1 MQIKEYEAFTL
12 KECLQQVRADL
23 GPEAV
28 ILETRKIRKGGVLG
42 LGARDAVCLVAAI
55 GINVQDDVLAARRA
69 STSPTNGKT
78 AAAARKEAPV
88 AARAAQTLSA
98 ETSQEIP
105 AALSGK
111 QRAAAAIAQNPPRS
125 SRADSRS
132 SGAYDTNNEL
142 HNDWDRADAVP
153 APAARAVPGA
163 AANKVTAGQSAAVAA
178 ARNAYAR
185 ATPAPTPRKEA
196 APQST
201 PYESA
206 RLTNRAHTS
215 RADDDELTD
224 MRYTRSDEETAP
236 PRGDAARTNGAR
248 SGVASANAGTG
259 RTDRPNGA
267 ARETNLILQN
277 ETEENAPAPQPK
289 DDRRFALLEKAMH
302 EIREGLS
309 ALKREQ
315 QDSHERTVS
324 AVVSAVAP
332 ALSANSSAAHLA
344 NLVDNKLLDTNL
356 SRFPELHAR
365 LTDSGVSPALAHEL
379 LDALPDFDAWSEE
392 AQVPLAASAL
402 RDLIARRVTC
412 SGPIQLTPGTLK
424 AVALIGPTGVGKTT
438 TIAKLAAHFALVEK
452 KRVALLTMDT
462 YRIAAVEQ
470 LKIYSQILD
479 IPVGV
484 AYSQA
489 EVAPV
494 IAQYADYDLLLIDT
508 AGRSQKNIM
517 QVGELKFLLETVG
530 CETHLVLSAQTK
542 ERDMVEAAQRFAA
555 ARVDSIIFSK
565 LDETDSYG
573 TLLNVADRTGIP
585 LSYLTMGQKVPED
598 LEPAEG
604 GRLAGLLID

>member
-55 GINVQDDVLAARRA
+55 GINVKDDVVAGRLAAAPAVSSASGAKTVLVSPRA
-69 STSPTNGKT
+69 P
-78 AAAARKEAPV
+78 AAAARAPRIQPAEEEPQSV
-88 AARAAQTLSA
+88 SAA
-98 ETSQEIP
+98 P
-105 AALSGK
+105 SGR
-111 QRAAAAIAQNPPRS
+111 QRAAAAVAQNPPRS
-125 SRADSRS
+125 SRDNGSRDNAGSRS
-132 SGAYDTNNEL
+132 K
-142 HNDWDRADAVP
+142 DWNVVEEAQSN
-153 APAARAVPGA
+153 AARPPT
-163 AANKVTAGQSAAVAA
+163 VTSGQSAAIAA

-185 ATPAPTPRKEA
+185 ATPAAPPRKEMSPPPA
-196 APQST
+196 A
-201 PYESA
+201 YDSA
-206 RLTNRAHTS
+206 RQPERAHTS
-215 RADDDELTD
+215 RANGNSLAGYNAFRNEQDSLEDAPEAFSGGRTES
-224 MRYTRSDEETAP
+224 RQANHGREATRQAALMAEPQSLAVTVAAP
-236 PRGDAARTNGAR
+236 PPLEM
-248 SGVASANAGTG
+248 V
-259 RTDRPNGA
+259 
-267 ARETNLILQN
+267 E
-277 ETEENAPAPQPK
+277 
-289 DDRRFALLEKAMH
+289 DRRFALLEKAMH

-309 ALKREQ
+309 SLQREQ
-315 QDSHERTVS
+315 QESHERTVS

-332 ALSANSSAAHLA
+332 TLSASNSAAHFATLM
-344 NLVDNKLLDTNL
+344 DTNI

-365 LTDSGVSPALAHEL
+365 LTDGGVSSSLAHEL

-392 AQVPLAASAL
+392 ARTPLAASAL
-402 RDLIARRVTC
+402 RDLIARRIGC

-494 IAQYADYDLLLIDT
+494 VAQYADYDLLLIDT

-517 QVGELKFLLETVG
+517 QVGELKFLLDTVG

-542 ERDMVEAAQRFAA
+542 ERDMIEAAQRFAA

-604 GRLAGLLID
+604 GKLASLLVD

>member
-55 GINVQDDVLAARRA
+55 GINVKDDVVSARRA
-69 STSPTNGKT
+69 AAPAAPTASAAKNVPASQRPS
-78 AAAARKEAPV
+78 AAAVRAPQSQTV
-88 AARAAQTLSA
+88 A
-98 ETSQEIP
+98 QEPQPIS
-105 AALSGK
+105 AALSGR
-111 QRAAAAIAQNPPRS
+111 QRAAAAVAQNPPRS
-125 SRADSRS
+125 SRK
-132 SGAYDTNNEL
+132 
-142 HNDWDRADAVP
+142 NDWDIVEEAQSVSTRP
-153 APAARAVPGA
+153 AT
-163 AANKVTAGQSAAVAA
+163 VTVGQSAAIAA
-178 ARNAYAR
+178 ARNAYTR
-185 ATPAPTPRKEA
+185 ATPAAAPRKETPPQPA
-196 APQST
+196 AYDNPRQ
-201 PYESA
+201 PE
-206 RLTNRAHTS
+206 RAHTS
-215 RADDDELTD
+215 RANGNGLAGYNAFRDEQD
-224 MRYTRSDEETAP
+224 S
-236 PRGDAARTNGAR
+236 
-248 SGVASANAGTG
+248 
-259 RTDRPNGA
+259 
-267 ARETNLILQN
+267 
-277 ETEENAPAPQPK
+277 EENAAQAAAPFKTEDKRANYGRETIRQAERAAEPPPRALK
-289 DDRRFALLEKAMH
+289 AAAAAPLEMVEDRRFALLEKAMR

-309 ALKREQ
+309 SLQREQ
-315 QDSHERTVS
+315 QESHERTVS

-332 ALSANSSAAHLA
+332 TLSASNSAAHFATLM
-344 NLVDNKLLDTNL
+344 DTNI

-365 LTDSGVSPALAHEL
+365 LTDGGVSSSLAHEL

-392 AQVPLAASAL
+392 AQAPLAASAL
-402 RDLIARRVTC
+402 RDLIARRVGC

-517 QVGELKFLLETVG
+517 QVGELKSLLETVG

-542 ERDMVEAAQRFAA
+542 ERDMIEAAQRFAA

-598 LEPAEG
+598 LEPADG
-604 GRLAGLLID
+604 GKLASLLVD

>member
-55 GINVQDDVLAARRA
+55 GINVKDDVVSARRA
-69 STSPTNGKT
+69 AAPAAPFASAAKT
-78 AAAARKEAPV
+78 APASQRPSAAAIRAP
-88 AARAAQTLSA
+88 Q
-98 ETSQEIP
+98 SQPVQDDPQPIS
-105 AALSGK
+105 AALSGR
-111 QRAAAAIAQNPPRS
+111 QRAAAAVAQNPPRS
-125 SRADSRS
+125 NR
-132 SGAYDTNNEL
+132 N
-142 HNDWDRADAVP
+142 NDWDTGEDAQSV
-153 APAARAVPGA
+153 AARPPT
-163 AANKVTAGQSAAVAA
+163 VTAGQSAAIAA

-185 ATPAPTPRKEA
+185 ATPAPPRKETLPQPA
-196 APQST
+196 AYDSPRQ
-201 PYESA
+201 PE
-206 RLTNRAHTS
+206 RAHTS
-215 RADDDELTD
+215 RANGNGLAAYNAFREEQDGEESAAQATD
-224 MRYTRSDEETAP
+224 LFRAENQR
-236 PRGDAARTNGAR
+236 
-248 SGVASANAGTG
+248 ANHG
-259 RTDRPNGA
+259 
-267 ARETNLILQN
+267 RETTRQA
-277 ETEENAPAPQPK
+277 ERPAEPPSRVVAAAVAAPLEIAE
-289 DDRRFALLEKAMH
+289 DRRFALLEKAMH

-309 ALKREQ
+309 SLQREQ
-315 QDSHERTVS
+315 QESHDRTVS

-332 ALSANSSAAHLA
+332 TLTAQSNAAHFATLM
-344 NLVDNKLLDTNL
+344 DTNI

-365 LTDSGVSPALAHEL
+365 LTDGGVSSALAHEL

-392 AQVPLAASAL
+392 ARSPLAASAL
-402 RDLIARRVTC
+402 RDLIARRVGC
-412 SGPIQLTPGTLK
+412 SGPIRLTPGTLK

-517 QVGELKFLLETVG
+517 QVGELKSLLETVG

-542 ERDMVEAAQRFAA
+542 ERDMIEAAQRFAA

-598 LEPAEG
+598 LEPADG
-604 GRLAGLLID
+604 GKLASLLVD

>member
-55 GINVQDDVLAARRA
+55 GINVKDDVVAARRA
-69 STSPTNGKT
+69 AAPAPATASTSAAKT
-78 AAAARKEAPV
+78 APAAQRSPAAAVRAPRP
-88 AARAAQTLSA
+88 ASIEDEPQPLS
-98 ETSQEIP
+98 
-105 AALSGK
+105 AALSGR
-111 QRAAAAIAQNPPRS
+111 QRAAAAVAQNPPRS
-125 SRADSRS
+125 RR
-132 SGAYDTNNEL
+132 N
-142 HNDWDRADAVP
+142 NDWDIAEEPQSAATRPP
-153 APAARAVPGA
+153 A
-163 AANKVTAGQSAAVAA
+163 VTAGQSAAIAA

-185 ATPAPTPRKEA
+185 AAPAAPPRKETAPPPA
-196 APQST
+196 AYDTPRQS
-201 PYESA
+201 E
-206 RLTNRAHTS
+206 RAHTS
-215 RADDDELTD
+215 RANGNGLAGYHAFRDEQD
-224 MRYTRSDEETAP
+224 GEESAAQS
-236 PRGDAARTNGAR
+236 DAAFRPDNGR
-248 SGVASANAGTG
+248 ANHG
-259 RTDRPNGA
+259 
-267 ARETNLILQN
+267 RETTRQA
-277 ETEENAPAPQPK
+277 ERPADPPPK
-289 DDRRFALLEKAMH
+289 RHKAAAVPPLEMVEDRRFALLEKAMH

-309 ALKREQ
+309 SLQREQ
-315 QDSHERTVS
+315 QESHERTVS

-332 ALSANSSAAHLA
+332 TLSASNSAAHFATLM
-344 NLVDNKLLDTNL
+344 DTNI

-365 LTDSGVSPALAHEL
+365 LTDGGVSSSLAHEL

-392 AQVPLAASAL
+392 AQTPLAASAL
-402 RDLIARRVTC
+402 RDLIARRIGC

-494 IAQYADYDLLLIDT
+494 VAQYADYDLLLIDT

-542 ERDMVEAAQRFAA
+542 ERDMIEAAQRFAA

-598 LEPAEG
+598 LEPADG
-604 GRLAGLLID
+604 GKLASLLVD